1 MSKKTTPA
9 PDREL
14 RSTVAPIERRASGDK
29 MTIAGYAAVFGEAA
43 DIDGYFREVIARGA
57 FTKTLQTADVR
68 AFFGHDHNRVLG
80 RVSSGTLRLKE
91 DEKGLAVEDDLP
103 DTTDG
108 RDCRVLVERGD
119 ITGWSFGFR
128 AVRQEWDETTN
139 PPTRTLLE
147 VELFEVSPIS
157 IPAYEGT
164 SLALRGLDDAR
175 TERRQHNFRGAS
187 RRIHLDLRARG
198 VTVESKA

>member
-1 MSKKTTPA
+1 MTTPT

-14 RSTVAPIERRASGDK
+14 RSTVARIEHRATGDK
-29 MTIAGYAAVFGEAA
+29 MTITGYAAVFGEAA
-43 DIDGYFREVIARGA
+43 DIDGFFREVIARGA
-57 FTKTLQTADVR
+57 FAKSLQTADVR

-80 RVSSGTLRLKE
+80 RSSAGTLRLSE
-91 DEKGLAVEDDLP
+91 DARGLAIEIDLP

-108 RDCRVLVERGD
+108 RDLRALIERGD
-119 ITGWSFGFR
+119 ITGMSFGFR

-147 VELFEVSPIS
+147 VDLFEVSPIS
-157 IPAYEGT
+157 VPAYEGT

-175 TERRQHNFRGAS
+175 KERRQHNFRGAS
-187 RRIHLDLRARG
+187 RRIHLDLVARG
-198 VTVESKA
+198 VKVESKA